1 MIGHISGVKVG
12 QTFPNRRALHD
23 ANIHRGLMNG
33 IAPQGASIVLSGGY
47 IDDEDEGDVIIYTG
61 EGGRDPNSG
70 RQISDQSFTG
80 GNYNLAHNASLGNPI
95 RVTRGHQLHSPF
107 APPTQGYRYDG
118 LYRIDEYWSE
128 KGRDGFIVWR
138 FRLIRLEGQPPIGKL
153 ESTVPIPS
161 GSVQPPR
168 STATVSRVIRNTQIG
183 NIAKELY
190 DYKCQ
195 VCGNRLETP
204 SGAYAESCH
213 IKPLGKP
220 HNGPDTLDNV
230 LCLCPNCHVL
240 FDMHALSI
248 QNDLFIPETGNKL
261 TLRSNHKINLDYID
275 YHRKLSR
282 RN

>member
-1 MIGHISGVKVG
+1 MIGHILGVQVG
-12 QTFPNRRALHD
+12 QAFPDRRALHD
-23 ANIHRGLMNG
+23 ANVHRGLMHD
-33 IAPQGASIVLSGGY
+33 IAPQGTSIILSGGY
-47 IDDEDEGDVIIYTG
+47 IDDQDEGEMIIYTG

-80 GNYNLAHNASLGNPI
+80 RNYDLAHNAIIGNPI

-107 APPTQGYRYDG
+107 APTNGYRYDG

-128 KGRDGFIVWR
+128 KGRDGFVVWR
-138 FRLIRLEGQPPIGKL
+138 YRLIRLEGQPSIGKL
-153 ESTVPIPS
+153 ESTPPIPP
-161 GSVQPPR
+161 GSEQPPR

-183 NIAKELY
+183 NTAKEWY

-195 VCGNRLETP
+195 VCGTRLGTP

-248 QNDLFIPETGNKL
+248 QDNLFIPETGNKL
-261 TLRSNHKINLDYID
+261 TLQSEHKIKRDYLDYR
-275 YHRKLSR
+275 HKLGRRK
-282 RN
+282 